1 MSPKRALKKWNTGKC
16 FISVFKK
23 SRVWILSMRDKTNA
37 VLGYHLLAEMGKVV
51 EQEKRKRDRIQIF
64 PANHVERLFKY

>member
-1 MSPKRALKKWNTGKC
+1 
-16 FISVFKK
+16 
-23 SRVWILSMRDKTNA
+23 MRDKTNA

-64 PANHVERLFKY
+64 PANHVERLFKC